1 MFTYELHR
9 AQHAELVRQADTRRL
24 AREAARAGQATRT
37 ARTGRR
43 SGRQETEGRVST
55 LADRFTRAA

>member
-24 AREAARAGQATRT
+24 AREAARATRSA
-37 ARTGRR
+37 ARAGRR

-55 LADRFTRAA
+55 LADRFARAA